1 MVGCVDWDY
10 DLFQVGILV
19 SYQSSL
25 SQSASTTKSNKKAEL
40 KKIKLELV
48 EIKNKYAR
56 LSVDLAHMKKVFE
69 GFMIKRTFIDMMSK
83 DSAEK

>member
-1 MVGCVDWDY
+1 MVWDQ
-10 DLFQVGILV
+10 DLLQVSILV
-19 SYQSSL
+19 SYQNSL
-25 SQSASTTKSNKKAEL
+25 AQSASTTKSNEKAEL

-56 LSVDLAHMKKVFE
+56 LSVDLAHMKEVFE

-83 DSAEK
+83 DSARK